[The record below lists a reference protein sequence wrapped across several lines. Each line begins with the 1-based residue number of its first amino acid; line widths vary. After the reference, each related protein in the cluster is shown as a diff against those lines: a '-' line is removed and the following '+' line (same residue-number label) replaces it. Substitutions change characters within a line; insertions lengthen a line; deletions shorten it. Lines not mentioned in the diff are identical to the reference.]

1 MVKGAILVRKHMLL
15 VLVVSALFAM
25 ISPSAPAQEA
35 SAGADATLPKVY
47 VIGDSISIQYGPYLQ
62 QYLRGF
68 INYDRKGED
77 SEKNAG
83 LAEPR
88 GANGGDSSM
97 VLRFV
102 EAAEKAGGLGADVL
116 VLNCGLHDIKTDPQ
130 TGAKQVPIDQYE
142 ENLKRIVAS
151 ARRMNMKV
159 VWVRT
164 TPVDE
169 NVHNKANSTFH
180 RFAADC
186 AAYNDVADRVM
197 AEAGVP
203 MIDLFTFT
211 NNIGENL
218 FADHV
223 HFPEPVREKQGAFI
237 AGWLVAW
244 NGKSTN

>member
-1 MVKGAILVRKHMLL
+1 MRKLTGTAL
-15 VLVVSALFAM
+15 GVVALIVTLGHSAT
-25 ISPSAPAQEA
+25 AQEA
-35 SAGADATLPKVY
+35 DTGAEAELNKVY

-68 INYDRKGED
+68 MHYDRKGDD

-83 LAEPR
+83 LEEPR

-102 EAAEKAGGLGADVL
+102 EAAEKAGGLGADIL
-116 VLNCGLHDIKTDPQ
+116 VLNCGLHDIKTDPL
-130 TGAKQVPIDQYE
+130 TGTKQVPLDQYE

-151 ARRMNMKV
+151 ARRMNMKI
-159 VWVRT
+159 VWSRT
-164 TPVDE
+164 TSVDD

-186 AAYNDVADRVM
+186 AAYNEVADRVM

-203 MIDLFTFT
+203 VIDLFAFT

-218 FADHV
+218 FSDHV

-244 NGKSTN
+244 NGKDAH

>member
-1 MVKGAILVRKHMLL
+1 M
-15 VLVVSALFAM
+15 
-25 ISPSAPAQEA
+25 SPCASPQEE
-35 SAGADATLPKVY
+35 SAGADVTLQTVY

-62 QYLRGF
+62 RYLSGF
-68 INYDRKGED
+68 MHYDRKGDD
-77 SEKNAG
+77 SEKNVG

-142 ENLKRIVAS
+142 ENLKKIVAS

-169 NVHNKANSTFH
+169 NVHNKPNSTFH

-186 AAYNDVADRVM
+186 AAYNEVADRVM

-203 MIDLFTFT
+203 KIDLFAFT

-244 NGKSTN
+244 NRKESH

>member
-1 MVKGAILVRKHMLL
+1 MLAL
-15 VLVVSALFAM
+15 IAMLWSAVSPCTIAREPDTGEEAALR
-25 ISPSAPAQEA
+25 
-35 SAGADATLPKVY
+35 KVY

-68 INYDRKGED
+68 MDYDRKGDE

-83 LAEPR
+83 LEEPR

-116 VLNCGLHDIKTDPQ
+116 LLNCGLHDIKTAPQ

-142 ENLKRIVAS
+142 ENLKKIVAS

-169 NVHNKANSTFH
+169 NVHNKPDSIFH

-186 AAYNDVADRVM
+186 AAYNDVADQVM
-197 AEAGVP
+197 KEAGVP
-203 MIDLFTFT
+203 EIDLFAFT

>member
-1 MVKGAILVRKHMLL
+1 MRYHKLMIALIAMLW
-15 VLVVSALFAM
+15 SAL
-25 ISPSAPAQEA
+25 SPCTIAQEGDT
-35 SAGADATLPKVY
+35 GAEAELNKVY

-68 INYDRKGED
+68 MDYDRKADE
-77 SEKNAG
+77 SEKNVG

-102 EAAEKAGGLGADVL
+102 EAAEKAGGLGADIL
-116 VLNCGLHDIKTDPQ
+116 VLNCGLHDIKTEPL

-142 ENLKRIVAS
+142 ENLKKIVAS
-151 ARRMNMKV
+151 AQRMNMKV

-169 NVHNKANSTFH
+169 SIHNNPNSIFH

-197 AEAGVP
+197 TEAGVP

-244 NGKSTN
+244 NGKNTN